1 MGGDSF
7 CRIKSPFSFILILI
21 QALRTSEN
29 MRHLSLAGVGMKDEL
44 GLELADAFSENRSLE
59 SLNIE
64 SNELTNES
72 LEPLFNHLETHVNI
86 REFKCAHQKAGLG
99 SRGEE
104 AMARAIERNENLL
117 KIGYSFAVPSARSV
131 VDRSQVRKAI
141 P

>member
-1 MGGDSF
+1 
-7 CRIKSPFSFILILI
+7 
-21 QALRTSEN
+21 
-29 MRHLSLAGVGMKDEL
+29 MKDEL

-117 KIGYSFAVPSARSV
+117 KIGYPFAVPSARSV
-131 VDRSQVRKAI
+131 VDRSQVKKAFSCKFSRVLI
-141 P
+141 FAHSGCAKFENFRADLFSRTLNFDNFRAD